1 MAVSKLPLSPYRQD
15 TRVFPTPLSSDVLF
29 SELRDCTRSEIPAYG
44 TAHPDS
50 RKWPDHK
57 LVFVKQVGADQREGL
72 FEFYYA
78 ADRANQDLYNFSTGF
93 DNIGGRAGDR
103 NFRIITR
110 VYLTPRAEYN
120 PVDIP
125 FGTAMPDA
133 PKGMFEVGEYIYFD
147 KQQQKADIEEL
158 NSLYV
163 IEAHRYIEKAVIEEI
178 TSFDKERS
186 DVIPE
191 KFRVGYPTLRT
202 DRIVEGIAEEPTLDS
217 NDLAVSEKQVNPDV
231 KLVTNV
237 SRDGLTDTITLSGSR
252 AYAESTD
259 ASVTETL
266 TTDGSI
272 EKGLFVIESQ
282 STPLGDGNFVVQT
295 VKVDSWPELR
305 QSQWDPLLNTPVV
318 TTQTFVAPPTDSDLN
333 TPFTSFSPVNEDR
346 YLKTTEETP
355 AAGLANYKFT
365 FPTRINVDMPPVLR
379 QVGVIWSIDSSAGSS
394 TSTSTGDSVSES
406 KISVSRG
413 KSTSNSG
420 SSGATPEFVVD
431 IQRIWGRDVK
441 ADNHVFFID
450 KSSEN
455 LSQVTFSEEE
465 IISQIQNRFYKP
477 SIVSFNAAPSSI
489 ISGNSTVLTWN
500 TEGASGVTLNGSPVT
515 LSGTQTVSPT
525 VDTEYTLVASNQN
538 GSTTTVVRLEVVS
551 AGSSTLIS
559 KFDVSKSYVE
569 PDTNVVLEWQVS
581 VNGVR
586 FNNPQGVVV
595 DSNGDVFIADFNNH
609 VIRKTTAL
617 TNVVTTFAGTAG
629 QSGHTDGTGSAA
641 RFYFPRR
648 LAIDSSDNIYVV
660 DNFCAVRKIT
670 SAGVVT
676 TLAGS
681 AENKGTANGTGSAAR
696 FGGRMGGIAVADN
709 GDVFVCDTYNHTIR
723 KITSA
728 GVVTTFAGVAGVAGT
743 ANGTLA
749 AARFRYPATI
759 AVGSGANPT
768 IYVAGN
774 YTVRKIAY
782 GGGSYSVTRLT
793 GMEGITGHIDGNSTT
808 ARLAG
813 TFGGIVIHPSTG
825 DLYLTQIG
833 SAIRKITS
841 SGDVTSPYGIQDQQ
855 GIIDGTGTAA
865 RFYFPTGL
873 FFKSI
878 GGTDYVI
885 VCDSGN
891 HIMRHIDLST
901 GNVVFF
907 AGTKGAGVGQ
917 SLIGYGYSDGSGQDY
932 FEARIETPNDPSFI
946 FLPKNDQSRQLFLQ
960 YGFGLIQKNYWLRK
974 SGNLTV
980 MVSKTTDF
988 VLSVTNSAGVTETRN
1003 IRVSVSEF
1011 LADDQFAL
1019 KPWPV
1024 FKTSSGRAVGVA
1036 KSSSKSTA
1044 DGEQKTDAVSED
1056 SIYQSRE
1063 KSRSFSY
1070 STSTRV
1076 SVTEISNVLTSGVF
1090 IQSSKSVSPV
1100 SSFSGLSPANAATV
1114 THRQAA
1120 GPAGTA
1126 SCQISPS
1133 SPTNIPRGGR
1143 YLIDYKIEYYKWGWF
1158 RCAATVINASQF
1170 K

>member
-15 TRVFPTPLSSDVLF
+15 TRVFPTPLTSDVLF

-57 LVFVKQVGADQREGL
+57 LVFVKQVEADQREGL
-72 FEFYYA
+72 FEFFYA
-78 ADRANQDLYNFSTGF
+78 ADRANQDLYNFATGF
-93 DNIGGRAGDR
+93 RDIGGRQYR
-103 NFRIITR
+103 SVTRIY
-110 VYLTPRAEYN
+110 VTPRADYK
-120 PVDIP
+120 PIDIE
-125 FGTAMPDA
+125 FGTAMPDV
-133 PKGMFEVGEYIYFD
+133 PKGKFDGVSYIFFD
-147 KQQQKADIEEL
+147 KEQQKTDQQEL
-158 NSLYV
+158 DSLYV
-163 IEAHRYIEKAVIEEI
+163 IEAHSYVEDALLTDIPTFE
-178 TSFDKERS
+178 KERA

-202 DRIVEGIAEEPTLDS
+202 DRVVEGTAAEPVLDE
-217 NDLAVSEKQVNPDV
+217 NDLAVTERQINPDV

-252 AYAESTD
+252 AYVESTD

-346 YLKTTEETP
+346 YLKVTEETP
-355 AAGLANYKFT
+355 ASGLANYKFT
-365 FPTRINVDMPPVLR
+365 FPTRINVDLPPVLR
-379 QVGVIWSIDSSAGSS
+379 QVGVLWSIDSSAGSS
-394 TSTSTGDSVSES
+394 SSTSSGDEVGES

-413 KSTSNSG
+413 SRTENSG
-420 SSGATPEFVVD
+420 SFSATPEFVID

-441 ADNHVFFID
+441 AENHVFFID

-455 LSQVTFSEEE
+455 LSQVTFSEKE

-477 SIVSFNAAPSSI
+477 SITSFNAAPSSI
-489 ISGNSTVLTWN
+489 ISGNSTVLSWETD
-500 TEGASGVTLNGSPVT
+500 GASSITLNGSAVAPA
-515 LSGTQTVSPT
+515 GTQTVSPT
-525 VDTEYTLVASNQN
+525 VDTDYTLIATNEN
-538 GSTTTVVRLEVVS
+538 GSTTLKIKVEVVA
-551 AGSSTLIS
+551 AGSSTLIT
-559 KFDVSKSYVE
+559 KFDVSDSYVE
-569 PDTNVVLEWQVS
+569 PDTDVVLEWQINI
-581 VNGVR
+581 NGVR

-609 VIRKTTAL
+609 VIRKTSAL

-629 QSGHTDGTGSAA
+629 RSGYTDGTGSAA
-641 RFYFPRR
+641 RFFFPRR

-660 DNFCAVRKIT
+660 DNYYAVRKIT
-670 SAGVVT
+670 PAGVVT

-681 AENKGTANGTGSAAR
+681 PQNAGSVDGTGSAAR
-696 FGGRMGGIAVADN
+696 FGRMYGIAVADN
-709 GDVFVCDTYNHTIR
+709 GDIFVCDTENHTIR

-728 GVVTTFAGVAGVAGT
+728 GVVTTFAGVSGVKGT

-749 AARFRYPATI
+749 AARFTYPETI

-774 YTVRKIAY
+774 CTVRKIAY
-782 GGGSYSVTRLT
+782 SGGSYSVTRLT

-813 TFGGIVIHPSTG
+813 TFGGMVINPATG

-833 SAIRKITS
+833 NAIRKITS
-841 SGDVTSPYGIQDQQ
+841 SGDVTSPYGIQNQQ
-855 GIIDGTGTAA
+855 GITDGVGTAA
-865 RFYFPTGL
+865 RFYFPTGM
-873 FFKSI
+873 FFKNI
-878 GGTDYVI
+878 GGTDYIV

-891 HIMRHIDLST
+891 HIMRRIFLST
-901 GNVVFF
+901 GNVGFF
-907 AGTKGAGVGQ
+907 AGTRGYGSGQ
-917 SLIGYGYSDGSGQDY
+917 TLIGSGYSDGSGEDA
-932 FEARIETPNDPSFI
+932 FEARIEALNDPSFI
-946 FLPKNDQSRQLFLQ
+946 FLPKNDQSRQLFAQ

-974 SGNLTV
+974 TGNLTV

-988 VLSVTNSAGVTETRN
+988 VLTVTNSAGVSQTRS
-1003 IRVSVSEF
+1003 IRVSVNEF
-1011 LADDQFAL
+1011 LSDDSFKL

-1024 FKTSSGRAVGVA
+1024 FKTSSGRAIGVA
-1036 KSSSKSTA
+1036 KSSSKSSGR
-1044 DGEQKTDAVSED
+1044 GEQKTDAVSEN

-1063 KSRSFSY
+1063 NSDSFSY
-1070 STSTRV
+1070 SLSTRV

-1090 IQSSKSVSPV
+1090 IQSSKAVNPV
-1100 SSFSGLSPANAATV
+1100 SSITGLSPANAATV

-1120 GPAGTA
+1120 GPRGSA
-1126 SCQISPS
+1126 SCRISPS
-1133 SPTNIPRGGR
+1133 SPTDIPRSGK

-1158 RCAATVINASQF
+1158 RCAATVISASQF
-1170 K
+1170 SS